1 MAIEILLTIPDE
13 FDNEFVK
20 NQFSESLQ
28 RLSADA
34 NTLAGDYEKETAAML
49 IEAFKNS
56 KWTHVMPNELEKEN
70 KQKAANILDKLI
82 QCRYLRYID
91 KCSNVTCKYCGYNT
105 NQYDTSEIIEAMKMA
120 LKALEKE

>member
-13 FDNEFVK
+13 FDNEFIK
-20 NQFSESLQ
+20 NQFSESLL

-56 KWTHVMPNELEKEN
+56 KWAHVMPKEN
-70 KQKAANILDKLI
+70 ED
-82 QCRYLRYID
+82 
-91 KCSNVTCKYCGYNT
+91 G
-105 NQYDTSEIIEAMKMA
+105 
-120 LKALEKE
+120 